1 LNDQEAEAERRPRG
15 LLDTSA
21 VIDIERLSVEE
32 LPIEIAI
39 SAITVAELSAGPH
52 ATEDPHERA
61 RRMEG
66 LQTAEAT
73 FDQLA
78 FDAAAARAY
87 GRIYAALLA
96 LGRKARG
103 RRALDTL
110 IAATA
115 LANELPLYTCNPEDF
130 EGLEE
135 LIHVVAVVPGDAG
148 DSEDAQSAADAA
160 HEVE

>member
-1 LNDQEAEAERRPRG
+1 MERRPRG

-21 VIDIERLSVEE
+21 VIDIERLAVED
-32 LPIEIAI
+32 LPVEIAI

-52 ATEDPHERA
+52 ATDDPCERA
-61 RRMEG
+61 KRMER
-66 LQTAEAT
+66 LQMAEAT

-78 FDAAAARAY
+78 FDALAARAY

-115 LANELPLYTCNPEDF
+115 LANELPLYTCNPDDF
-130 EGLEE
+130 EGLEG
-135 LIHVVAVVPGDAG
+135 LIEVVAVVPGDE
-148 DSEDAQSAADAA
+148 DSEQSEAVADAA

>member
-1 LNDQEAEAERRPRG
+1 M
-15 LLDTSA
+15 LDTSA
-21 VIDIERLSVEE
+21 VIDIERLAVEE
-32 LPIEIAI
+32 LPVEIAI

-52 ATEDPHERA
+52 ATDDPRERA
-61 RRMEG
+61 KRMEM
-66 LQTAEAT
+66 LQMAEAT

-78 FDAAAARAY
+78 FDALAARAY

-115 LANELPLYTCNPEDF
+115 LANELPLYTCNPDDF

-135 LIHVVAVVPGDAG
+135 LIEVVALAPGED
-148 DSEDAQSAADAA
+148 DSEQPEAAADPA